1 MSLQIVGNGKFI
13 GISWYIS
20 IEDYSVIAD
29 LRLINRNV
37 EKMLIKVLK
46 IEQV

>member
-1 MSLQIVGNGKFI
+1 M

-29 LRLINRNV
+29 LRLIDRNV
-37 EKMLIKVLK
+37 EKMLFNVLK